1 MAGAAGLTR
10 RMFFPLALAAVLPG
24 CGFRPM
30 YASAAGG
37 SAGPAEVGLAEI
49 AIGPM
54 YERAGQLLR
63 QALQER
69 FECGGA
75 GLARRYDLV
84 VAYGLGSEAIG
95 IQPDSSVTRVRLMGS
110 ATWTLSAQDPQRST
124 LATGTARALDGYNI
138 IDEQIFAADLEN
150 GVVQQRI
157 AEAIADQITL
167 QLAAYFN
174 KHAGP

>member
-1 MAGAAGLTR
+1 
-10 RMFFPLALAAVLPG
+10 MFFPLALAAVLPG

-69 FECGGA
+69 FERGGA
-75 GLARRYDLV
+75 GLAQRYDLV
-84 VAYGLGSEAIG
+84 VGYGLSGDAIA
-95 IQPDSSVTRVRLMGS
+95 IQPDSSVTRVRLAGS
-110 ATWTLSAQDPQRST
+110 ATWTLTAQDPQRTT
-124 LATGTARALDGYNI
+124 LATGSARTMDGYNI
-138 IDEQIFAADLEN
+138 LDEQIFSADMEN
-150 GVVQQRI
+150 EMVQQRI